1 MATLKPNANKVYIGD
16 RAEVGGRKGT
26 VMFVGPAEFAGG
38 GVVVG
43 LRLDEKRATS
53 ECDGKYDGERLFR
66 CKPGFGIF
74 VPGGGRQEGGGRE
87 GRGRLG
93 IKRR

>member
-1 MATLKPNANKVYIGD
+1 MGQLTALHAGD

-43 LRLDEKRATS
+43 MRLDEKRSTS
-53 ECDGKYDGERLFR
+53 VGLCALNQVD
-66 CKPGFGIF
+66 P
-74 VPGGGRQEGGGRE
+74 
-87 GRGRLG
+87 
-93 IKRR
+93 